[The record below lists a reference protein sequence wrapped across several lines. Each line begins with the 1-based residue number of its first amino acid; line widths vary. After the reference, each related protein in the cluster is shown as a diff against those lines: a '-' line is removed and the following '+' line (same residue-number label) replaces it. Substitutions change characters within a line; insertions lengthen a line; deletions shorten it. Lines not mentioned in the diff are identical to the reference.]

1 MNNPSRRNMLRLAA
15 IAPLAGTAATANDA
29 KPALSSPEAAQQMAR
44 KRVREL
50 HLPNVPLIT
59 HEGKKVRFYD
69 DLLKDKIVSLNF
81 FYANCDEICPVV
93 MPNLVKVQKILADK
107 IGREMFMYTITLK
120 PQEDNVSVIRDY
132 RKKIG
137 AGAGWT
143 FFTGKP
149 ADIELVRKGIG
160 FTYPDPKV
168 DGDKTQHIGN
178 VRYGNEALMLW
189 AACPGMAHAEWIAE
203 SFNWMIHPELSRV
216 QLDSPTSRPK
226 EAHAMDH
233 EHMNQGPGKQ

>member
-1 MNNPSRRNMLRLAA
+1 MNSLSRRNMLSLAA
-15 IAPLAGTAATANDA
+15 LAPLAGTVSAG
-29 KPALSSPEAAQQMAR
+29 KPSKSAPSSLDPAQQLAR
-44 KRVREL
+44 KRVQEL
-50 HLPNVPLIT
+50 HLPNVPLLT
-59 HEGKKVRFYD
+59 HEGRKVRFYD

-81 FYANCDEICPVV
+81 FYSNCDEVCPVV
-93 MPNLVKVQKILADK
+93 MPNLSKVQKLLGAK
-107 IGREMFMYTITLK
+107 VGREIFMYSVTLK
-120 PQEDNVSVIRDY
+120 PEEDTVSVIRDY
-132 RKKIG
+132 RKKLH

-149 ADIELVRKGIG
+149 EDIESVRKGIG
-160 FTYPDPKV
+160 FSYPDPKI

-226 EAHAMDH
+226 DAHAHDE
-233 EHMNQGPGKQ
+233 EHMHEVAGKQ

>member
-15 IAPLAGTAATANDA
+15 LAPLAGTAAVSNDF
-29 KPALSSPEAAQQMAR
+29 KPALSSSDAAQQAAR
-44 KRVREL
+44 KRVQEL

-69 DLLKDKIVSLNF
+69 DLLKNKIVSLNF
-81 FYANCDEICPVV
+81 FFANCDEICPIV
-93 MPNLVKVQKILADK
+93 MPNLVKVRKILGDK
-107 IGREMFMYTITLK
+107 IGREMSMYTITLK
-120 PQEDNVSVIRDY
+120 PQEDNVSVIRNY

-137 AGAGWT
+137 ADWT

-149 ADIELVRKGIG
+149 EDIELVRKGIG
-160 FTYPDPKV
+160 FSYPDPKI

-203 SFNWMIHPELSRV
+203 SFNWMVHPELSRV

-226 EAHAMDH
+226 DAHAMDH
-233 EHMNQGPGKQ
+233 EHMHASDKE